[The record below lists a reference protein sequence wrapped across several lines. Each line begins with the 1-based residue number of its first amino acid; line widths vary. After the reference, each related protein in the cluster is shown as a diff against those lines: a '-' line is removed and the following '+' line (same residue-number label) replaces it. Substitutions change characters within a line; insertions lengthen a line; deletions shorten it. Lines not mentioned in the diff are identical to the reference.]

1 MSDALFLEDVRFH
14 ARHGC
19 GAAEPDACFAVDVQ
33 LDLDLAPAAL
43 ADTLDAAV
51 DYERVAACIVDLG
64 TGPRV
69 NLLERLATRI
79 ADGLLKAF
87 PAREVQLRLRR
98 LPGADCKVSAA
109 HTAAGSR
116 EPGALVGA
124 ADGPRATPGVRIT
137 RRRR

>member
-1 MSDALFLEDVRFH
+1 MLFLEDVRFH

-19 GAAEPDACFAVDVQ
+19 GAAEPGAWFAVDVE

-43 ADTLDAAV
+43 ADSLEAAV

-79 ADGLLKAF
+79 ADGLLQAF
-87 PAREVQLRLRR
+87 PAREIQLRLRR
-98 LPGADCKVSAA
+98 LPRDASSAPGQTVAHAGGLGGAI
-109 HTAAGSR
+109 
-116 EPGALVGA
+116 
-124 ADGPRATPGVRIT
+124 DGPRPTPGVRVT